1 MKSRLLIALLAVAA
15 VGTAGCTKLKARDNL
30 NKGVASFKAA
40 KYDKAVEHF
49 QEAKKLDPTLTNAR
63 LYLATAYATMY
74 IPGAPSEENVRNG
87 EAAIKEFQ
95 EVLQTDPNNL
105 GAIDGIGSILYN
117 MGGTPYDPKKFEE
130 SRSYHQRHIKISPN
144 DPDPYYWIGVIN
156 WTLSFRANNQ
166 MRKEYKDTNNRELK
180 DIDPLPAKVREG
192 FAQYYLAT
200 VDEGI
205 AALDKAIQLNP
216 DYDSAYAYLNLLY
229 RQKADMEADK
239 TVREQHLA
247 KADSLI
253 EQFKVIKQRKMD
265 KEAKAG
271 GVPTS

>member
-95 EVLQTDPNNL
+95 E
-105 GAIDGIGSILYN
+105 A
-117 MGGTPYDPKKFEE
+117 
-130 SRSYHQRHIKISPN
+130 
-144 DPDPYYWIGVIN
+144 
-156 WTLSFRANNQ
+156 
-166 MRKEYKDTNNRELK
+166 
-180 DIDPLPAKVREG
+180 DII
-192 FAQYYLAT
+192 
-200 VDEGI
+200 I
-205 AALDKAIQLNP
+205 AP
-216 DYDSAYAYLNLLY
+216 S
-229 RQKADMEADK
+229 
-239 TVREQHLA
+239 
-247 KADSLI
+247 
-253 EQFKVIKQRKMD
+253 IKQEGKLYQRTQHIGMNR
-265 KEAKAG
+265 
-271 GVPTS
+271 